1 MNSRLLKGFV
11 KHERLVPVKHTLQ
24 YMLYLYCLDLD
35 ELEQLRQEVLF
46 FGYNSFRPASIYDA
60 DYLDTEAH
68 FEAASLG
75 EKHYRPSGPEL
86 EPERALTSLLAHVE
100 RVAADSKAAPP
111 VNALRNDLLTAALD
125 AAGSPQG
132 LFTLTAPTGAGKT
145 LALLAFALK
154 HAAEHDLR
162 RIVVVIPYLTII
174 EQTTTQIL
182 QALDSRREEFTADP
196 QLLRDVVREDLLP
209 LIDLDYSARL
219 ILGKAGR
226 GVSPEQLGAF
236 SEAMSGVLI
245 NRYADGLIEF
255 RSDEQIEVLPMKG
268 NNTDK
273 LTRVR
278 TRIKLDN
285 GGYAPVDYSFRK
297 TEQGWKAFDVT
308 VEGIS
313 YVITFRN
320 QIAPRVEAE
329 GIDKVTRDILA
340 GNLKIDE

>member
-1 MNSRLLKGFV
+1 MMK
-11 KHERLVPVKHTLQ
+11 
-24 YMLYLYCLDLD
+24 ML
-35 ELEQLRQEVLF
+35 F
-46 FGYNSFRPASIYDA
+46 
-60 DYLDTEAH
+60 
-68 FEAASLG
+68 SL
-75 EKHYRPSGPEL
+75 
-86 EPERALTSLLAHVE
+86 ACSLLLGTGSVLAYSADE
-100 RVAADSKAAPP
+100 RDP
-111 VNALRNDLLTAALD
+111 
-125 AAGSPQG
+125 
-132 LFTLTAPTGAGKT
+132 
-145 LALLAFALK
+145 
-154 HAAEHDLR
+154 
-162 RIVVVIPYLTII
+162 LTII

-329 GIDKVTRDILA
+329 GIEKVTRDILA
-340 GNLKIDE
+340 GNLKINE

>member
-1 MNSRLLKGFV
+1 MMK
-11 KHERLVPVKHTLQ
+11 TL
-24 YMLYLYCLDLD
+24 
-35 ELEQLRQEVLF
+35 F
-46 FGYNSFRPASIYDA
+46 
-60 DYLDTEAH
+60 
-68 FEAASLG
+68 SL
-75 EKHYRPSGPEL
+75 
-86 EPERALTSLLAHVE
+86 ACSLLVATGSVLAYTADE
-100 RVAADSKAAPP
+100 RDP
-111 VNALRNDLLTAALD
+111 
-125 AAGSPQG
+125 
-132 LFTLTAPTGAGKT
+132 
-145 LALLAFALK
+145 
-154 HAAEHDLR
+154 
-162 RIVVVIPYLTII
+162 LTII

-329 GIDKVTRDILA
+329 GIDKVTRDIMA